1 MIQYQ
6 NPDDKKTIEIEEQD
20 IGNFI
25 MVRYID
31 PDYQTK
37 LKVAKKDI
45 NSFIQRIENSGWIQ
59 CMK

>member
-1 MIQYQ
+1 MIQFQ
-6 NPDDKKTIEIEEQD
+6 NPDDKKIIEIEEED

-25 MVRYID
+25 IVRYVD

-45 NSFIQRIENSGWIQ
+45 NSFIKRIENSGWKQ
-59 CMK
+59 NV

>member
-6 NPDDKKTIEIEEQD
+6 NPDDKKIIEIEED